1 MNRFQWGRMNEKDVQ
16 LDYYTI
22 RTLSVIRF
30 RSLHTRLA
38 LQLLEEG
45 KQVKAIE
52 VLDRCVELSPSHVL
66 PFDQYIT
73 GITIP
78 DSQGGVIHHPGVI
91 EAYYMCG
98 EMEKA
103 NNILSEHYVNLAEEL
118 TYFNAM
124 KSRHKSSIQRE
135 ISEVMFQMEEL
146 RILLQSYGQE
156 ELMLELGLSGF
167 GS

>member
-1 MNRFQWGRMNEKDVQ
+1 
-16 LDYYTI
+16 
-22 RTLSVIRF
+22 
-30 RSLHTRLA
+30 
-38 LQLLEEG
+38 
-45 KQVKAIE
+45 
-52 VLDRCVELSPSHVL
+52 
-66 PFDQYIT
+66 
-73 GITIP
+73 
-78 DSQGGVIHHPGVI
+78 
-91 EAYYMCG
+91 
-98 EMEKA
+98 MEKA

-135 ISEVMFQMEEL
+135 ISDVMFQMEEL